1 MYSLYDTWGFPCV
14 FPHSEISGSLAMCAY
29 PKLIAAYHVLHR
41 LLMPRHSPCALCSLT
56 YFVWLLSLLLRQF
69 RLLTHVRKY
78 YSFSTLLPCSTRT
91 NLIIKSSSNLQSIFQ
106 SFAFNITKNISW
118 LTSQYVLKL
127 YIIIH
132 MQFSKN
138 KFLWEIMCF
147 LKIEQKCL
155 VKAVSSVVRSKHLA
169 SSFLH
174 RKEVI
179 QPQVLLRLPCY
190 DFTPIADP
198 TLGRFL
204 PCGLDHVLWVL
215 PTLMVWRA
223 VCTRPGNVF
232 TATCWFAITS
242 NSSFM

>member
-1 MYSLYDTWGFPCV
+1 MIHGVNPCE

-56 YFVWLLSLLLRQF
+56 YLVIFYQNYYNSDLTKNSICKNTFFLGLLYQQFIFICNFQRTFYFEKLGFSKLNRIFLNLLLKKKSEF
-69 RLLTHVRKY
+69 RIFY
-78 YSFSTLLPCSTRT
+78 LPV
-91 NLIIKSSSNLQSIFQ
+91 N
-106 SFAFNITKNISW
+106 
-118 LTSQYVLKL
+118 
-127 YIIIH
+127 H
-132 MQFSKN
+132 
-138 KFLWEIMCF
+138 
-147 LKIEQKCL
+147 L
-155 VKAVSSVVRSKHLA
+155 VNWI
-169 SSFLH
+169 LH

-198 TLGRFL
+198 TLGRCL
-204 PCGLDHVLWVL
+204 AYALAHELWVL

-232 TATCWFAITS
+232 TATFWFAITS

>member
-1 MYSLYDTWGFPCV
+1 MDSNHRPHAYQACALTSWAIDPYVVEIKGFEPLTPCV
-14 FPHSEISGSLAMCAY
+14 QGRCSPNWAISPHNFE
-29 PKLIAAYHVLHR
+29 H
-41 LLMPRHSPCALCSLT
+41 
-56 YFVWLLSLLLRQF
+56 
-69 RLLTHVRKY
+69 
-78 YSFSTLLPCSTRT
+78 
-91 NLIIKSSSNLQSIFQ
+91 N
-106 SFAFNITKNISW
+106 
-118 LTSQYVLKL
+118 
-127 YIIIH
+127 
-132 MQFSKN
+132 
-138 KFLWEIMCF
+138 
-147 LKIEQKCL
+147 
-155 VKAVSSVVRSKHLA
+155 RSKLNRIVSISNSCTKKHLD